1 MRSASNV
8 SASKNR
14 IALNTKEQCDLLES
28 HGVEFKLCSKAE
40 AESFLRNNT
49 YFFKI
54 KAFDK
59 NFKRDQQGNYSKLDF
74 AYLKDISTIDFKLR
88 MLILRMTGDIEHALR
103 IRFNNLISR
112 VQEDGYQ
119 VIADYEKDQNL
130 YYAKHGR
137 SFVPED
143 DYKKSVYTEGM
154 INKYLDQKPVWLF
167 WETCTLN
174 SLIRCYSSFLE
185 HRKFYDMTYSLLYG
199 VRLLRNAASHH
210 NCLLIPPAA
219 TIKKTKVLD
228 SLMPIFL
235 ATDNPVREKTLYLA
249 QSDPLIHDLSCI
261 LLSHINLVKSAGM
274 RRYTDDQAASVL
286 RRIDEHAAWYKDP
299 QSGCDYLLDQFAAI
313 KLLLSEY
320 IKFNKQYDSGKL
332 SETQLEL
339 KTEPTRKPVR
349 HGRRRPSKKAGNQAT
364 SV

>member
-1 MRSASNV
+1 M
-8 SASKNR
+8 
-14 IALNTKEQCDLLES
+14 NTKEQCDLLES

-154 INKYLDQKPVWLF
+154 INKYLDQK
-167 WETCTLN
+167 
-174 SLIRCYSSFLE
+174 
-185 HRKFYDMTYSLLYG
+185 
-199 VRLLRNAASHH
+199 
-210 NCLLIPPAA
+210 
-219 TIKKTKVLD
+219 
-228 SLMPIFL
+228 
-235 ATDNPVREKTLYLA
+235 
-249 QSDPLIHDLSCI
+249 
-261 LLSHINLVKSAGM
+261 
-274 RRYTDDQAASVL
+274 
-286 RRIDEHAAWYKDP
+286 
-299 QSGCDYLLDQFAAI
+299 
-313 KLLLSEY
+313 
-320 IKFNKQYDSGKL
+320 
-332 SETQLEL
+332 
-339 KTEPTRKPVR
+339 
-349 HGRRRPSKKAGNQAT
+349 T
-364 SV
+364 SVAVLGDLHSEQSYTLLQFFSRASQVL

>member
-1 MRSASNV
+1 MTFARQAVPVRASARGHDTMRDGHLRLLSGVGPCAPRPV
-8 SASKNR
+8 RRNR
-14 IALNTKEQCDLLES
+14 RPQPRPTVRTGPEQSHGTNQAHAGTCGKLNTAIVK
-28 HGVEFKLCSKAE
+28 
-40 AESFLRNNT
+40 SFLHIN
-49 YFFKI
+49 F

-119 VIADYEKDQNL
+119 VIADYEKDQSL
-130 YYAKHGR
+130 CYAKQDKP
-137 SFVPED
+137 FVPEN

-154 INKYLDQKPVWLF
+154 IDKYLDQKPVWLF

-185 HRKFYDMTYSLLYG
+185 HRKFCDMTYSLLYG
-199 VRLLRNAASHH
+199 VRLLRNSASHH

-219 TIKKTKVLD
+219 TIKKTIVLD

-235 ATDNPVREKTLYLA
+235 ATDDPARGKTLDLA

-274 RRYTDDQAASVL
+274 RRYTEDQAASVL

-299 QSGCDYLLDQFAAI
+299 QAA
-313 KLLLSEY
+313 
-320 IKFNKQYDSGKL
+320 
-332 SETQLEL
+332 
-339 KTEPTRKPVR
+339 
-349 HGRRRPSKKAGNQAT
+349 AAT
-364 SV
+364 SWTNLPPSNCCYRNI